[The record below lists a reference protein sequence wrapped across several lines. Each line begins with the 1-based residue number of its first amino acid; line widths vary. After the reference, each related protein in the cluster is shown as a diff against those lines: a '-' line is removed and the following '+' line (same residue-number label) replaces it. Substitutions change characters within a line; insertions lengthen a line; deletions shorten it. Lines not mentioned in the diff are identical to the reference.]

1 MNELTMNF
9 LILYLICM
17 VVLIF
22 DSINLGII
30 KAQLNII
37 ESKLNNEE
45 EN

>member
-9 LILYLICM
+9 LILYVISI
-17 VVLIF
+17 VILIF

-30 KAQLNII
+30 KAQLDII
-37 ESKLNNEE
+37 ESKLNEE

>member
-9 LILYLICM
+9 LILYGISM
-17 VVLIF
+17 AVLIF

-30 KAQLNII
+30 KAQLDII

>member
-9 LILYLICM
+9 LILYIICI

-30 KAQLNII
+30 KAQLDII
-37 ESKLNNEE
+37 ESKLNNKEDF
-45 EN
+45 

>member
-9 LILYLICM
+9 VILYLICM

-30 KAQLNII
+30 KTQLDII
-37 ESKLNNEE
+37 ESKLKEE

>member
-9 LILYLICM
+9 VILYVISI

-22 DSINLGII
+22 DSINLGKIS
-30 KAQLNII
+30 AQLDII
-37 ESKLNNEE
+37 ENKLNNEE

>member
-1 MNELTMNF
+1 MNEITMNF
-9 LILYLICM
+9 VILYLICM

-30 KAQLNII
+30 KAQLDII

>member
-1 MNELTMNF
+1 MNELTRNF
-9 LILYLICM
+9 LILYVISM

-30 KAQLNII
+30 KAQLDII
-37 ESKLNNEE
+37 ESKLNEE

>member
-9 LILYLICM
+9 VILYVISI
-17 VVLIF
+17 VILIF
-22 DSINLGII
+22 DSINLGVI
-30 KAQLNII
+30 KAQLDII

>member
-9 LILYLICM
+9 LILYVISI
-17 VVLIF
+17 VILIF

-30 KAQLNII
+30 KAQLDII
-37 ESKLNNEE
+37 ESKLNNKE

>member
-1 MNELTMNF
+1 MNELTRNF
-9 LILYLICM
+9 LILYVISM
-17 VVLIF
+17 VTLIF

-30 KAQLNII
+30 KAQLDII

>member
-1 MNELTMNF
+1 MNELTRNF
-9 LILYLICM
+9 LILYVISM
-17 VVLIF
+17 VTLIF

-30 KAQLNII
+30 KTQLDII

>member
-9 LILYLICM
+9 LILYVISI
-17 VVLIF
+17 VILIF

-30 KAQLNII
+30 KAQLDII

>member
-1 MNELTMNF
+1 MNGLTMDF
-9 LILYLICM
+9 VILYFICM
-17 VVLIF
+17 IILIF

-30 KAQLNII
+30 KAQLDII

>member
-9 LILYLICM
+9 VILYVISM

-30 KAQLNII
+30 KAQLDII
-37 ESKLNNEE
+37 ESKLDEE